1 MKDVLSL
8 LQKQRDLEKAFVA
21 EAAAKPEPAAGWTPT
36 MTLFHLAKWRER
48 LWNGLTEVAAE
59 RPVNAP
65 PGNIDELNDAEMAG
79 ATGVSLADA
88 AAQSDAAL
96 TSIIAMWETI
106 GDQPF
111 NWFISESTGEAILR
125 NSYLHPRIHLADQF
139 LQWGEA
145 ARGQRLTEETASELR
160 SVEAPTRV
168 LGAAIYNLA
177 AVRAKQLR
185 SDEALNLLEES
196 FAMREDLRSSAA
208 GDEDFASVRGEPR
221 FRALTSTK

>member
-1 MKDVLSL
+1 MKDLLSL

-21 EAAAKPEPAAGWTPT
+21 EAAAKPAPSAGWTAT
-36 MTLFHLAKWRER
+36 MTMFHLAKWRDR
-48 LWNGLTEVAAE
+48 LWNGLTELAAE

-65 PGNIDELNDAEMAG
+65 PSNVDELNDAEMAG
-79 ATGVSLADA
+79 AAGVSLADA

-111 NWFISESTGEAILR
+111 SWFISESTGEAILR
-125 NSYLHPRIHLADQF
+125 NSYLHPRIHLADQL

-145 ARGQRLTEETASELR
+145 ARGRRLTEETASELR
-160 SVEAPTRV
+160 SVEAPSRV

-177 AVRAKQLR
+177 AVRAKQLLTY
-185 SDEALNLLEES
+185 EALDLLEET
-196 FAMREDLRSSAA
+196 FAMREDLRSAAA
-208 GDEDFASVRGEPR
+208 GDEDFASVRSLPR
-221 FRALTSTK
+221 FRALTSTP